1 MVGSSKFKQ
10 DIVQY
15 LQTLVTNPNN
25 MYTAEDIIKFTKTV
39 SEEEYPDKDIGKFLW
54 TQEEVIDVGSAKY
67 KAMVEQELYFG
78 GSGGILGAM
87 DEHKVDLF
95 IVPSIL
101 RIANDLAAKMDFPIM
116 AIPSRFWPEHTAVQK
131 RGGLV
136 KVAQGIP

>member
-15 LQTLVTNPNN
+15 PQTLVTNPNN

-54 TQEEVIDVGSAKY
+54 TQEEVIDVDSAKY

-101 RIANDLAAKMDFPIM
+101 RIANDLAAKMDFSIM
-116 AIPSRFWPEHTAVQK
+116 AIPLRFWPEHTAVQK

>member
-15 LQTLVTNPNN
+15 PQTLVTNPNN

-54 TQEEVIDVGSAKY
+54 AQEEVIDVGSAKY

-116 AIPSRFWPEHTAVQK
+116 AIPLRFWPENTVVQK